1 MSATISPNPPHV
13 TPLRLGVP
21 QTRGGITIVPLL
33 VAALPQRAYI
43 TLDEA
48 MPLGF
53 TIEEIDLHGHVPEL
67 LVRNPLTIDVLLYD
81 GEEVVGAKQNRVLEA
96 SILVAASTTQKIPVA
111 CVEAGRWHDSGAD
124 FAPAD
129 RVAHPEIRRR
139 KSVDLEHAP
148 LSAGRSQQTV
158 WAEIDERI
166 HESAVHAPTSA
177 LSDVH
182 DAERPRIDGI
192 AESFTLVEGQC
203 GAILALGDV
212 LCLDLVSRPEVWVQ
226 LWPKLRRGY
235 LLDGVRHLHDE
246 PTSRHHRRRA
256 RVQGSARTC
265 ASTVRRCRAPASSS
279 TARRSSCRP
288 TRVTTTSAITARRA
302 SRAPAAGTADRS
314 HLHGRDAYDPG
325 HAGPPRRTRPTRP
338 E

>member
-67 LVRNPLTIDVLLYD
+67 LVRNPLTTDVLLYD

-148 LSAGRSQQTV
+148 LSAGCSQQTV

-182 DAERPRIDGI
+182 DAERPRIDGL
-192 AESFTLVEGQC
+192 AESFERVEGQC
-203 GAILALGDV
+203 GAILALGDG
-212 LCLDLVSRPEVWVQ
+212 LCLDLVSRPEAWTR

-235 LLDGVRHLHDE
+235 LLDGLRHLHDA
-246 PTSRHHRRRA
+246 PTPPELITRF
-256 RVQGSARTC
+256 V
-265 ASTVRRCRAPASSS
+265 ASVESSSS
-279 TARRSSCRP
+279 TLRP
-288 TRVTTTSAITARRA
+288 SPGLGEDLR
-302 SRAPAAGTADRS
+302 
-314 HLHGRDAYDPG
+314 LHGTTVSGSGLAVDGETIQLSAYSRDHGRGRPD
-325 HAGPPRRTRPTRP
+325 RTRIVRP
-338 E
+338 SIRHS

>member
-1 MSATISPNPPHV
+1 MSTVISPNPSHA
-13 TPLRLGVP
+13 TQLRLGSP
-21 QTRGGITIVPLL
+21 QTNGGITIVPLL
-33 VAALPQRAYI
+33 GAVMPQRAYI

-48 MPLGF
+48 MPRGF
-53 TIEEIDLHGHVPEL
+53 TIEEIGVEGHVPEL
-67 LVRNPLTIDVLLYD
+67 LVRNPLTTDVLLYD

-96 SILVAASTTQKIPVA
+96 SILVAASATQKIPVA

-166 HESAVHAPTSA
+166 DESAVHAPTSA

-212 LCLDLVSRPEVWVQ
+212 LCLDLVSRPEAWAA

-246 PTSRHHRRRA
+246 PTATELIARFADAIEAAPSSLRPSPGLGEDLRLHGTTVSGSGLVVDGEMIQLSAYSRDDRGENLHRA
-256 RVQGSARTC
+256 RISRP
-265 ASTVRRCRAPASSS
+265 SRRHC
-279 TARRSSCRP
+279 
-288 TRVTTTSAITARRA
+288 
-302 SRAPAAGTADRS
+302 
-314 HLHGRDAYDPG
+314 
-325 HAGPPRRTRPTRP
+325 
-338 E
+338 

>member
-246 PTSRHHRRRA
+246 PTASELIA
-256 RVQGSARTC
+256 RFADAIESA
-265 ASTVRRCRAPASSS
+265 PSSS
-279 TARRSSCRP
+279 RP
-288 TRVTTTSAITARRA
+288 SPGLGEDLR
-302 SRAPAAGTADRS
+302 
-314 HLHGRDAYDPG
+314 LHGTTVSGSGLVVDGETIQLSAYSRDDHQRDHRTTRISRPS
-325 HAGPPRRTRPTRP
+325 RRHG
-338 E
+338 